1 MVGGEDGDRGGA
13 VLLRDRLH
21 PVVDGGEG
29 VLPLRLG
36 QHGAVAPDL
45 GELIADDGLV
55 VLVGDNVDILWCGK
69 EERPFYRLL
78 EERFLVEELDELL
91 RVVLA

>member
-1 MVGGEDGDRGGA
+1 MTRTVGGPIA
-13 VLLRDRLH
+13 LRNRLH

-29 VLPLRLG
+29 VLPLRLD

-45 GELIADDGLV
+45 GELVADDELV
-55 VLVGDNVDILWCGK
+55 VLVGDDVDILRGGE
-69 EERPFYRLL
+69 EERALDRLL

-91 RVVLA
+91 WVVLA